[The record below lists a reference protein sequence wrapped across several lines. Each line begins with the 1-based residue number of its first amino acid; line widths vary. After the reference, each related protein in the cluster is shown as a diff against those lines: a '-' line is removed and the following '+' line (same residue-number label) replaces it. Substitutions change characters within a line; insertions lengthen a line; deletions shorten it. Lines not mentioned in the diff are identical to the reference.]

1 MEGGVPMI
9 FWSFNSCFENVRDL
23 RKNIGLCIQSPVGWF
38 RRFRKIRI
46 VKQSLGLDVIWFN
59 PKPMMERK
67 CLACD
72 LSSNRALRTFLFL
85 VVHFW
90 LKCLRLACGIWMA

>member
-1 MEGGVPMI
+1 MI
-9 FWSFNSCFENVRDL
+9 VRSFNWCCENVRDL

-38 RRFRKIRI
+38 RKFRKIRV
-46 VKQSLGLDVIWFN
+46 VKQSLELDVFWFN

-67 CLACD
+67 CLAWN

-85 VVHFW
+85 VVNVDVYALGWHV
-90 LKCLRLACGIWMA
+90 GIWVALV